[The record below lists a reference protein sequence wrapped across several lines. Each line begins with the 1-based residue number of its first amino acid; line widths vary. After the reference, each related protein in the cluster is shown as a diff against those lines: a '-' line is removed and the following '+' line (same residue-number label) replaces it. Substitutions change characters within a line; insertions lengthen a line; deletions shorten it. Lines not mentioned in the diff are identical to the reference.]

1 MTKKLLVIED
11 EKSVSKQ
18 LKWGLENDY
27 DITIVADAPKAW
39 KMLNSGAFQVA
50 TLDLGLPPQPDSP
63 DEGFKLLKKIQGS
76 SLPLKIIVITGNS
89 EEQNAIRA
97 VQLGASDFCEKPLD
111 LNLLKIILARTF
123 RIFELEES
131 NRQLRAQSL
140 TEGSLQGMIGSSKIM
155 KKLFGLLQ
163 NISSTDY
170 PVLITGSSGTGKEK
184 AAQAVHNL
192 SPRKD
197 HPFIIIN
204 CGAIPE
210 NLLESELFGHE
221 KGAFTGAVVRK
232 TGKFELA
239 DKGTCFLDEVGE
251 LPLQLQ
257 VKLLRMLQEN
267 TIERVGGTQTIK
279 LDVRIITAT
288 NVDLE
293 QAVKEGN
300 FREDFYHRL
309 NVLPVHL
316 PPLKDR
322 GEDIFLLA
330 HHFLREES
338 EKLQKGQTTFSSAAI
353 AALATHSWPGNVREL
368 QNRIRRA
375 ISLSSDPLLY
385 PENLGLSEKE
395 NNEEQYKILTL
406 KESREKAEKMAILNA
421 LALTDNN
428 ISKAAKLLETSR
440 PTLHDLIKKH
450 NVLNS

>member
-1 MTKKLLVIED
+1 MSKKLLVIED

-18 LKWGLENDY
+18 LKWSLTKDY
-27 DITIVADAPKAW
+27 DITIVTDATMAW
-39 KMLNSGAFQVA
+39 KMLKSGAFPVA

-63 DEGFKLLKKIQGS
+63 EEGFKLLKKTQNSG
-76 SLPLKIIVITGNS
+76 LHTKIIVITGNT
-89 EEQNAIRA
+89 EEQNAVEA
-97 VQLGASDFCEKPLD
+97 VQLGASDFCEKPFD

-123 RIFELEES
+123 RIFDLEES
-131 NRQLRAQSL
+131 NRILREQSL
-140 TEGSLQGMIGSSKIM
+140 TDGSLQGMFGSSTVM

-163 NISSTDY
+163 NVSSTDY
-170 PVLITGSSGTGKEK
+170 PVLISGASGTGKEK

-192 SPRKD
+192 SPRKN
-197 HPFIIIN
+197 HPFVIIN

-210 NLLESELFGHE
+210 NLIESELFGHE
-221 KGAFTGAVVRK
+221 KGAFTGAVGRK

-257 VKLLRMLQEN
+257 VKLLRMLQES

-279 LDVRIITAT
+279 LDVRIIAAT

-293 QAVKEGN
+293 QAVKNGT

-309 NVLPVHL
+309 NVIPVHL
-316 PPLKDR
+316 PPLQDR
-322 GEDIFLLA
+322 DEDIFLLA
-330 HHFLREES
+330 HHFLREEAK
-338 EKLQKGQTTFSSAAI
+338 KLQKGHVVFSAAAI
-353 AALATHSWPGNVREL
+353 AALATHPWPGNVREL

-375 ISLSSDPLLY
+375 ISFSSVQQLY
-385 PENLGLSEKE
+385 PEDLGLAEKDPD
-395 NNEEQYKILTL
+395 EEQYKILTL
-406 KESREKAEKMAILNA
+406 KEAREKAENMAILNA

-450 NVLNS
+450 NVSS